1 MQFKIWKCSQSMVW
15 VSLYNKKISFK
26 LQNTSHGWSYL
37 KTTLQVQAEASSQA
51 SLEAL
56 GLGSEAYMGSWLVA
70 SGKTTDPFSSTSL
83 SPLNNE

>member
-15 VSLYNKKISFK
+15 VSLYNEKISFK

-51 SLEAL
+51 SLEVL
-56 GLGSEAYMGSWLVA
+56 GLGSEAYMGVLA
-70 SGKTTDPFSSTSL
+70 GSL
-83 SPLNNE
+83 RQNHWPLQLYLSFPSEQ